1 MKRLLLLVAFVA
13 VGIGAAVAQDYKSY
27 DDVIYATDGTVVRGT
42 IIEQVPGVKYKIATG
57 EGNVFVFDA
66 LMVEKITKEPP
77 VQNYYRS
84 GDELRYDE
92 YGEIITRKSPL
103 LAGVGSFFVTGLGQI
118 INGQTNKGLLLM
130 GGHAAS
136 GLLMYAGSY
145 WAEGGYM
152 GDYSIN
158 VSLALLG
165 LAGWVGTW
173 LYSLIDAPIYA
184 SQWNEQNGFALGDN
198 KWLKVAPTVGVSNTV
213 ATGTSTTFGLGATF
227 TF

>member
-1 MKRLLLLVAFVA
+1 
-13 VGIGAAVAQDYKSY
+13 
-27 DDVIYATDGTVVRGT
+27 
-42 IIEQVPGVKYKIATG
+42 
-57 EGNVFVFDA
+57 
-66 LMVEKITKEPP
+66 
-77 VQNYYRS
+77 
-84 GDELRYDE
+84 
-92 YGEIITRKSPL
+92 
-103 LAGVGSFFVTGLGQI
+103 
-118 INGQTNKGLLLM
+118 
-130 GGHAAS
+130 
-136 GLLMYAGSY
+136 
-145 WAEGGYM
+145 M

-213 ATGTSTTFGLGATF
+213 ATGTSATFGLGATF